1 MWWLI
6 MDYRF
11 TAILIILLCLL
22 AFFVK
27 PSHTPL
33 KIDKKE
39 YIIPPPKPK
48 VGIDNEEWDKIK

>member
-1 MWWLI
+1 

-22 AFFVK
+22 ALFVK